1 MPHKDPEQRR
11 AYGRAWMRRNPERAR
26 EAMRRWRATHRLEHR
41 TAADEWD
48 ATHPESASARRN
60 RYRQNHPEVRRVI
73 WQLRR
78 ARLAGSPGKY
88 TAQEWKD
95 LVERSGGRCT
105 YCDEVGILQPGS
117 PNSPRSWRDE
127 SDRKHFARLW
137 AMQST
142 QAHNDRDRIPIS
154 AGLKKES
161 AAISGRQFAATI
173 TLELTRPAG

>member
-105 YCDEVGILQPGS
+105 YCDEVGILQPDHRIPLARGGTNLIENIL
-117 PNSPRSWRDE
+117 PACGPCNR
-127 SDRKHFARLW
+127 RKHTMTETEYRSRL
-137 AMQST
+137 AS
-142 QAHNDRDRIPIS
+142 RKSLPPS
-154 AGLKKES
+154 AGDSLPPQS
-161 AAISGRQFAATI
+161 
-173 TLELTRPAG
+173 P